1 MDKENRTFWNGF
13 LEGIMACE
21 FVTKDATEGEKAMSE
36 IRKLKQQ
43 TQRLHTEDILMFLK
57 QYETE

>member
-1 MDKENRTFWNGF
+1 MFWEGF

-21 FVTKDATEGEKAMSE
+21 FVTKDAKEGEKATAE
-36 IRKLKQQ
+36 IRKLKHQ
-43 TQRLHTEDILMFLK
+43 TERLHSEDILMFLK

>member
-1 MDKENRTFWNGF
+1 MFWNGF

-21 FVTKDATEGEKAMSE
+21 FVTKDAKEGEKAMNE
-36 IRKLKQQ
+36 IRKLKHQ
-43 TQRLHTEDILMFLK
+43 TERLRTEDVLMFLK

>member
-21 FVTKDATEGEKAMSE
+21 FVIKDAKEGEKAINE
-36 IRKLKQQ
+36 IRKLRQQ

>member
-21 FVTKDATEGEKAMSE
+21 FVTKDAKEGEKAINE
-36 IRKLKQQ
+36 IRKLRHQ

>member
-21 FVTKDATEGEKAMSE
+21 FVTKDAKEGEKAMSE
-36 IRKLKQQ
+36 IRKLKHQ
-43 TQRLHTEDILMFLK
+43 TERLRTEDILMFLK

>member
-1 MDKENRTFWNGF
+1 
-13 LEGIMACE
+13 MACE
-21 FVTKDATEGEKAMSE
+21 FVIKDAKEGEKAINE
-36 IRKLKQQ
+36 IRKLRQQ